1 MDRSVFCFLL
11 PGLFFP
17 SGRISCLPGVTVCLT
32 RLSLLGLLPTLV
44 CLLVQ
49 HKFSGRLNNYIQL
62 AIRFHF
68 AMCTVNQNLYRFKT
82 EYFNLNFTRTSQIY
96 DKLVTF
102 GLSATVNN
110 ITKVRMKY
118 FSQVF
123 RSPEFCSYYNPFGK
137 PDVVFL
143 PQED

>member
-1 MDRSVFCFLL
+1 MDRSVLFCFLL

-68 AMCTVNQNLYRFKT
+68 AMSTKICIDLRLNTST
-82 EYFNLNFTRTSQIY
+82 WNFTQTSQVY

-102 GLSATVNN
+102 GLSAKVNN
-110 ITKVRMKY
+110 ITEVRMKY

-123 RSPEFCSYYNPFGK
+123 RSPEFCIYYNPFGK